1 MSLEKPYV
9 AVNHLEGHALTARLT
24 DNIEYPYL
32 LLLVSGGHT
41 QIIAVIEYGRYTRI
55 SSTLDDAAGELSLI
69 HI

>member
-32 LLLVSGGHT
+32 LF
-41 QIIAVIEYGRYTRI
+41 
-55 SSTLDDAAGELSLI
+55 
-69 HI
+69 